1 MVNILLSDFSINN
14 DGTYEDLKEYFK
26 PLSKV
31 VVLAYA
37 NWEYLQDE
45 KHFRELFHYDTGRE
59 FLDIVE
65 QFRPYGVEKE
75 DISVISPKDS
85 IEFVLEKIK
94 RADAILLTGGDP
106 NQIAQHMPFEVW
118 EALDDVEIIAG
129 ISASAMIQCATY
141 YMYRDY
147 EDDTVPLIKRDN
159 YPLGMTYCFDIIM
172 VHYDANNEIQKKA
185 IERHKGRKYSDLILL
200 KDGDY
205 LIYQDYQLIKEVHQ

>member
-14 DGTYEDLKEYFK
+14 DGAYEDLKEYFK

-31 VVLAYA
+31 VVLPYA

-45 KHFRELFHYDTGRE
+45 KHFRELFDYNNGRE
-59 FLDIVE
+59 FNDIANKL
-65 QFRPYGVEKE
+65 QPYGIQKE

-94 RADAILLTGGDP
+94 RADVILLTGGDP
-106 NQIAQHMPFEVW
+106 NQIAQYMPFEVW

-129 ISASAMIQCATY
+129 ISAGSMIQCAIY

-147 EDDTVPLIKRDN
+147 KDDTVPLIERDY
-159 YPLGMTYCFDIIM
+159 YPFGMTYCFDIIL
-172 VHYDANNEIQKKA
+172 VHYDEENEIQRRA
-185 IERHKGRKYSDLILL
+185 IARHSGRSYPKLKLL
-200 KDGDY
+200 KDGQGLVY
-205 LIYQDYQLIKEVHQ
+205 KNYMLIKEF